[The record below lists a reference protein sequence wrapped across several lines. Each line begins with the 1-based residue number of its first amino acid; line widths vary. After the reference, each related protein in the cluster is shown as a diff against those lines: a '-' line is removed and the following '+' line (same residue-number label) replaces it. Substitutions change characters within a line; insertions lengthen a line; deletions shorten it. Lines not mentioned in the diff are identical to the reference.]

1 MFGNHAIIQADSECL
16 EVGRDDM
23 SIIKEILKEVVLSVM
38 VALSAYTQPS
48 VPPTALDPASFS
60 SEIGVID
67 QLVADYN
74 TYKNH
79 VFHYRQMT
87 QAEQGYRVVYQRED
101 GVQADFLFRKDESLK
116 EFRIFAYTEAGKKL
130 CDEGVD
136 VGSMLA
142 FSIFQYSLAPAN
154 HYDLMKLFSDWN
166 QNQTVTLEDPNL
178 GALRITQSKGAHV
191 ITMQLPKQRA
201 EIVGK
206 PF

>member
-1 MFGNHAIIQADSECL
+1 
-16 EVGRDDM
+16 M

-38 VALSAYTQPS
+38 VALSAYAQPS

-166 QNQTVTLEDPNL
+166 QNQTVT
-178 GALRITQSKGAHV
+178 
-191 ITMQLPKQRA
+191 
-201 EIVGK
+201 
-206 PF
+206 